1 MPLNLPKILNFLCY
15 VLHPTVAHR
24 CFLQGYARIL
34 LLLYAC
40 WYMSTDPVR
49 AVVSYLLSALLDAV
63 DGHVARLLNQS
74 TKFGAA
80 LDMLSDR
87 CTTTCLLFTLGVF
100 YPRYLFLFQMSACID
115 IASHWLHVQSSI
127 QSGSSS
133 HKTISLDGN
142 PLLRVYYTNRVI
154 LFIMCAGNE
163 LFYAMLYLLHFTKG
177 PTSFGLGIC
186 LVILYLSLP
195 IAFLKTLISLVH
207 LYAAA
212 VNMAGI
218 DAFERERTQSQPVNP
233 SQEKVK

>member
-1 MPLNLPKILNFLCY
+1 MAGCIFIFVPNLI
-15 VLHPTVAHR
+15 
-24 CFLQGYARIL
+24 GYARIL

-63 DGHVARLLNQS
+63 DGHVARLLDQS

-163 LFYAMLYLLHFTKG
+163 LFYTMLYLLHFIKG
-177 PTSFGLGIC
+177 PTWIY

-218 DAFERERTQSQPVNP
+218 DAFERERSQSQPVNP
-233 SQEKVK
+233 SQEKVNRRSKHRIFIFSELRYL

>member
-1 MPLNLPKILNFLCY
+1 MAGSVFLFVPNLI
-15 VLHPTVAHR
+15 
-24 CFLQGYARIL
+24 GYARIL

-49 AVVSYLLSALLDAV
+49 AVVSYLLSALLDAL
-63 DGHVARLLNQS
+63 DGHAARLLDQS

-87 CTTTCLLFTLGVF
+87 CTTMCLLFTLGVF

-115 IASHWLHVQSSI
+115 ICTLYASRSI

-133 HKTISLDGN
+133 HKTINLDGN

-154 LFIMCAGNE
+154 LFVMCAGNE
-163 LFYAMLYLLHFTKG
+163 LFYAMLYLLNFTKG
-177 PTSFGLGIC
+177 SNWIY

-195 IAFLKTLISLVH
+195 IALFKTLISLVH

-218 DAFERERTQSQPVNP
+218 DAFERKKSRSQPVDLCR
-233 SQEKVK
+233 EKVK